1 MRGRYPSGP
10 EFAMKLHGSEQARQ
24 RLEVLLETVAGSCRV
39 SEACERLGISEQ
51 RFDQIRIEALQAAVQ
66 ALEPQPTGRPP
77 RILSAAEIEVERLQ
91 ARIAELEAE
100 RTAALIRAELAVT
113 LPQAREA
120 EAKKAPRSPGQ
131 DRRPPSRKPL

>member
-1 MRGRYPSGP
+1 
-10 EFAMKLHGSEQARQ
+10 MKLQGSDQARQ

-66 ALEPQPTGRPP
+66 ALEPHPTGRPP
-77 RILSAAEIEVERLQ
+77 RVVSAEEMEVEQLR
-91 ARIAELEAE
+91 ARIVELEAE

-113 LPQAREA
+113 LPQASDVA
-120 EAKKAPRSPGQ
+120 AKKASRSPSQ
-131 DRRPPSRKPL
+131 DRRPPSRRPL